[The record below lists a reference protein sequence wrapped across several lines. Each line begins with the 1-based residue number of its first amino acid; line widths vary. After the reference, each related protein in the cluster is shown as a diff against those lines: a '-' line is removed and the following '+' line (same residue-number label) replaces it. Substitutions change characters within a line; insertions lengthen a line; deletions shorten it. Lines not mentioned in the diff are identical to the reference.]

1 MSVHRLGSE
10 EVRGSTY
17 KTLTAVERNYSTI
30 EMECLSIVWGVKKF
44 ELYLQGVQFVL
55 QRDHHLLNY
64 LISAKFVNKRVM
76 RWAMYLQNFNMRL
89 EYIKGS
95 QNVGADYMS
104 LVV

>member
-1 MSVHRLGSE
+1 M
-10 EVRGSTY
+10 
-17 KTLTAVERNYSTI
+17 AAAERNYSTV
-30 EMECLSIVWGVKKF
+30 EKEYLTIVWGVKKF

-55 QRDHHLLNY
+55 QRDHHPLNY
-64 LISAKFVNKRVM
+64 LNSAKFVNARVM
-76 RWAMYLQNFNMRL
+76 RWAMYFQNFNMRL